1 MTNDFN
7 KSDEEGQ
14 EVRDIFTIA
23 GSFEYLRDAAK
34 FIEENTE
41 IYIDYDLIS
50 VNTFPSNRQKTSN
63 LYVDVILTFGLRD
76 GAQTAEVVQRLGEIE
91 LELKN
96 IASMLDRLY

>member
-7 KSDEEGQ
+7 KSDEEEE

-76 GAQTAEVVQRLGEIE
+76 EAQTAEVVQRLGEIE

>member
-7 KSDEEGQ
+7 KSDEEEE

-50 VNTFPSNRQKTSN
+50 VNTFPSNRQQTSN

-76 GAQTAEVVQRLGEIE
+76 EAQTAEVVQRLGEIE

>member
-7 KSDEEGQ
+7 KSDEEEE

-41 IYIDYDLIS
+41 IYIEYDLIS
-50 VNTFPSNRQKTSN
+50 VNTFPSNRQQTSN

-76 GAQTAEVVQRLGEIE
+76 EAQTAEVVQRLGEIE